1 MRRSIALTAAAGLWL
16 AACDRAPTAAPPEP
30 RPAAAPPVQVAPEIA
45 AFYRERGFR
54 TLWMSKKGPRPEA
67 RTLVAA
73 LAEAEQDGLDPARY
87 DLPTLWSALE
97 AAESGEAA
105 SLAKAE
111 LLLSSA
117 FARYAAE
124 IRKPK
129 HDIFYV
135 DAALRPPVPTAAEA
149 LEAAA
154 AAPSLSDHLRD
165 ALTINPL
172 YKQLRRSLAVQQAA
186 GASAAEMRL
195 IAANLERA
203 RIIQPT
209 ARRYIIVDSAG
220 ARLWLIEDGRI
231 RGRMRTIVGK
241 KGQETPEMAGLIRFT
256 VLRPYWNLPHDLARE
271 RVAKRVLRDG
281 AGFIARERLQIL
293 SDWSPSARPV
303 APGAVDWNAVASGR
317 HKLRVR
323 QLPGPGNGMG
333 EMKFMMPNRLGIYL
347 HDTPNKAAFESEDRR
362 ISSGCVRVEDA
373 RRLARW
379 LFQGEPP
386 KPRGTAPEQRVD
398 LPEPVPVYITYLTAV
413 PAERGGILFQ
423 PDVYG
428 RDPALLAAP
437 ERG

>member
-1 MRRSIALTAAAGLWL
+1 
-16 AACDRAPTAAPPEP
+16 
-30 RPAAAPPVQVAPEIA
+30 VQVAPEIA

-54 TLWMSKKGPRPEA
+54 TLWMSKQGPRPEA

-87 DLPTLWSALE
+87 DVPALRAALE
-97 AAESGEAA
+97 EAQSGQAP
-105 SLAKAE
+105 SLARAE

-117 FARYAAE
+117 FARYVAE

-135 DAALRPPVPTAAEA
+135 DAALRPHVPSAFDALAEA
-149 LEAAA
+149 AG
-154 AAPSLSDHLRD
+154 APSLSEHLRD

-172 YKQLRRSLAVQQAA
+172 YKQLRRSLVAQRAA
-186 GASAAEMRL
+186 GAGAKEMRP

-203 RIIQPT
+203 RLIQPS

-231 RGRMRTIVGK
+231 RGRMRAIVGK

-256 VLRPYWNLPHDLARE
+256 VLRPYWNLPHDLTRE
-271 RVAKRVLRDG
+271 RVAKRVLREG

-293 SDWSPSARPV
+293 SDWSPSARPI
-303 APGAVDWNAVASGR
+303 PPRAVDWSAVASGR

-333 EMKFMMPNRLGIYL
+333 EMKFLMPNRLGIYL
-347 HDTPNKAAFESEDRR
+347 HDTPNKAAFALEDRR

-379 LFQGEPP
+379 LFGGEPP
-386 KPRGTAPEQRVD
+386 APRGDAPEQRVD

-413 PAERGGILFQ
+413 PAERGGIVFQ

-428 RDPALLAAP
+428 RDPAILAAVP

>member
-16 AACDRAPTAAPPEP
+16 AACDRAPPTAAPKA
-30 RPAAAPPVQVAPEIA
+30 RPAAAAPVQVAPEIA

-67 RTLVAA
+67 RALVAA

-105 SLAKAE
+105 SLARAE

-135 DAALRPPVPTAAEA
+135 DAALRPRVPRAAEA

-154 AAPSLSDHLRD
+154 DAPSLSNHLRD

-172 YKQLRRSLAVQQAA
+172 YKQLRRSLAVQQVA

-256 VLRPYWNLPHDLARE
+256 MLRPYWNLPHDLTRE
-271 RVAKRVLRDG
+271 RVAKRVLRQG
-281 AGFIARERLQIL
+281 TGFIARERLQIL
-293 SDWSPSARPV
+293 SDWSPSARPIG
-303 APGAVDWNAVASGR
+303 PSAVDWSAVASGR

-379 LFQGEPP
+379 LFKGEPP
-386 KPRGTAPEQRVD
+386 EPRGTAPEQRVD